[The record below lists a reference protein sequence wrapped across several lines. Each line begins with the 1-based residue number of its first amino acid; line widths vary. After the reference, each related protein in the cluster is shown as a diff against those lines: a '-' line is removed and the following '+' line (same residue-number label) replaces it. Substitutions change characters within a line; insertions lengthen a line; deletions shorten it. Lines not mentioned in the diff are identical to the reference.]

1 MYNEIIEK
9 MLQFNRDFVE
19 NQTYQYF
26 LTDKYPDKKIAIVS
40 CMDTRLTQLLPA
52 ALGLKNGNAKIIKN
66 AGAQIIGPYDSVMK
80 SLLIAVYELGV
91 TDILIVGHDDCGV
104 QHVNSKEMIEKMM
117 ERGVPEAE
125 IRRVH
130 NEECDLDK
138 WLSGFADVN
147 QSVCD
152 AVRMVKNCA
161 LLPPDIRVFGFI
173 MDPVTGAVREA
184 KN

>member
-19 NQTYQYF
+19 NKTYHYF
-26 LTDKYPDKKIAIVS
+26 LADKYPDKKLAIVS

-66 AGAQIIGPYDSVMK
+66 AGAQIISPYDSVMK
-80 SLLIAVYELGV
+80 SLVIAVYELGV

-104 QHVNSKEMIEKMM
+104 QHINSKEMIGKML
-117 ERGVPEAE
+117 ERGIPEEE
-125 IRRVH
+125 IQRVQS
-130 NEECDLDK
+130 EECDLNQ
-138 WLSGFADVN
+138 WLSGFHDVN

-152 AVRMVKNCA
+152 AVRTVQNCT
-161 LLPPDIRVFGFI
+161 LLPSDIRVFGFI